1 MANALKKL
9 GEAALKPLYRD
20 GSWRKPK
27 CSARIAADLKKE
39 ALYSGRQEPSNH
51 SIVPQMPKTLH
62 MKPLKVCISVRGMPV
77 THVSHLS
84 G

>member
-27 CSARIAADLKKE
+27 CSARIAADLKRE
-39 ALYSGRQEPSNH
+39 ALAAGRQEALNNST
-51 SIVPQMPKTLH
+51 VM
-62 MKPLKVCISVRGMPV
+62 
-77 THVSHLS
+77 
-84 G
+84 

>member
-39 ALYSGRQEPSNH
+39 ALIAGRQEPLKHTTVLEGLKALHTTALACIHAS
-51 SIVPQMPKTLH
+51 SPVPAM
-62 MKPLKVCISVRGMPV
+62 
-77 THVSHLS
+77 
-84 G
+84 

>member
-39 ALYSGRQEPSNH
+39 ALASGRQEPFNH
-51 SIVPQMPKTLH
+51 ITLLQMPHFLH
-62 MKPLKVCISVRGMPV
+62 IL
-77 THVSHLS
+77 HLEICH
-84 G
+84 